1 MGQFPKKQLLCI
13 KAGPKQAFAFTMD
26 LEKQIQMAKK
36 EKNNKG
42 GRLKKKAVTQ
52 MLINLFEDNPE
63 REFDVK
69 ELFGMVKANNHPA
82 KMIVM
87 DALSELVL
95 DDYVST
101 DGNGH
106 YRNAVRSN
114 VMEGTFQRK
123 RNGRNA
129 FLPDDGGK
137 SILVCERNSLHAL
150 DGDRVRVTMLARRAG
165 HAREA
170 EVTEILERANDT
182 FVGQLQVERGYGFLV
197 TESRS
202 LATDIF
208 IPKDKL
214 KGGQNGDKA
223 VVQIVEWPSDSKS
236 PVGKVIDILGKQGEN
251 NAEMHAIL
259 AQYGLPYTY
268 PEKVEKAAEK
278 LSADITPEEIAKR
291 EDYRNVTTFTID
303 PHDAKDFDDA
313 LSIREVQK
321 GVWEVGVHIADVSH
335 YVKEGDVIDK
345 EAVKRATSVY
355 LVDRTI
361 PMLPERLCN
370 FICSLRP
377 DEEKLAYSTIF
388 HMNERAEVL
397 DWHLAHTVIKSNR
410 RFTYEEVQYILERNR
425 AASEA
430 DLNLPGEHPEPLP
443 EGAEP
448 EGDYVRELL
457 VLNKLAKTLREKRF
471 KNGSI
476 GFDRSEV
483 RFEVDEK
490 GHPISTYVKVA
501 KDANKLVEEFMLLAN
516 RSVAQKIAVVAK
528 GKKPKTF
535 VYRIHDVP
543 DPEKMEKLSAFI
555 ARFGYKIRTD
565 GTKTEVSKSLNRL
578 LSDIKGKKE
587 EEVVELVAL
596 RAMMKARYSTHN
608 IGHYGLMFQYYTHFT
623 SPIRRYPDTMVHR
636 LLTRYAEGGRS
647 VSEKKYEE
655 LCEHASDMEQLAAT
669 AERASIK
676 YKQVEF
682 MGDRIG
688 QEFDGT
694 VSGVTEF
701 GLYVEVDENKCE
713 GMVPLRMLLDD
724 YYEFDER
731 NFCLVGRRYHKRYGL
746 GDKVRIRVERANLE
760 RRQLDFAL
768 IGDDGKPVDQINAQD
783 VPASQGG
790 KAKADKFKKFSKRG
804 RKKGSGGKRRK

>member
-1 MGQFPKKQLLCI
+1 MARSKK
-13 KAGPKQAFAFTMD
+13 
-26 LEKQIQMAKK
+26 
-36 EKNNKG
+36 NKG
-42 GRLKKKAVTQ
+42 GAPRLKKKAVAQ
-52 MLINLFEDNPE
+52 MLVDTFNANPDK
-63 REFDVK
+63 EFDVK
-69 ELFGMVKANNHPA
+69 EFFTLFKANNHPA
-82 KMIVM
+82 KMIIL
-87 DALSELVL
+87 DALSDLVL
-95 DDYVST
+95 DDYIST

-114 VMEGTFQRK
+114 VMEGIFIRK
-123 RNGRNA
+123 RNGHNE
-129 FLPDDGGK
+129 FQPDGGGK

-150 DGDRVRVTMLARRAG
+150 DGDRVKVSMLARRAG

-170 EVTEILERANDT
+170 EVTEILERKNDT
-182 FVGQLQVERGYGFLV
+182 FVGHLQVERGYGFLV

-208 IPKDKL
+208 IPKENLGEGKD
-214 KGGQNGDKA
+214 GDKA
-223 VVQIVEWPSDSKS
+223 VVKIVEWPNDSKS

-259 AQYGLPYTY
+259 AQYGLPYSY
-268 PEKVEKAAEK
+268 PESVEKAAEK
-278 LSADITPEEIAKR
+278 LSPDITPEEIARR
-291 EDYRNVTTFTID
+291 EDFRDVTTFTID

-313 LSIREVQK
+313 LSIRKLEE

-335 YVKEGDVIDK
+335 YVHEGDIIDK

-370 FICSLRP
+370 FICSLRQ
-377 DEEKLAYSTIF
+377 DEEKLTYSTIF
-388 HMNERAEVL
+388 RMNEQGEVL
-397 DWHLAHTVIKSNR
+397 SWHLAHTVIRSNR
-410 RFTYEEVQYILERNR
+410 RFTYEEVQTILERNNE
-425 AASEA
+425 ASA
-430 DLNLPGEHPEPLP
+430 DDLALPGDHPEPLP
-443 EGAEP
+443 KGSAP
-448 EGDYVRELL
+448 EGEYAQELIM
-457 VLNKLAKTLREKRF
+457 LNHLAKCLRAKRF

-476 GFDRSEV
+476 GFDRAEV
-483 RFEVDEK
+483 RFEIDEK

-516 RSVAQKIAVVAK
+516 KSVAQMIAVPPK
-528 GKKPKTF
+528 GKKPKVF

-543 DPEKMEKLSAFI
+543 DPEKMEKLSGFV
-555 ARFGYKIRTD
+555 ARFGYRIRTD
-565 GTKTEVSKSLNRL
+565 GTKTEVSKSLNQL
-578 LSDIKGKKE
+578 LADVKGKKE
-587 EEVVELVAL
+587 EEVVEMVAL

-608 IGHYGLMFQYYTHFT
+608 IGHYGLMFNYYTHFT

-655 LCEHASDMEQLAAT
+655 LCEHASDMEQVAAT

-682 MGDRIG
+682 MTDRLG

-701 GLYVEVDENKCE
+701 GLYVEIDENSCE
-713 GMVPLRMLLDD
+713 GMIPLRLLLDD

-731 NFCLVGRRYHKRYGL
+731 NFCLVGRRNHKRYCL
-746 GDKVRIRVERANLE
+746 GDKVRIKVERANLE
-760 RRQLDFAL
+760 RRQLDFSLVEDEAHTAQNNADAPHDQQQSL
-768 IGDDGKPVDQINAQD
+768 QGKKAVKNTATTK
-783 VPASQGG
+783 G
-790 KAKADKFKKFSKRG
+790 KTK
-804 RKKGSGGKRRK
+804 KKGKRARGGRAKRAK